1 MTHINVIEAKTRKQ
15 RKAFVLF
22 PMRLYAGCR
31 YYVPPLISDELGV
44 FSRKKNP
51 ALEGADVKLFLAY
64 RGSDV
69 VGRIAAIWSP
79 TANYKFK
86 SRNLRFGWFD
96 CVDDYDVADALFGA
110 VEDWGVEL
118 GAVSLTGPQGFN
130 DFDKTGMLIEGFET
144 RPTVAGYYNHAYYR
158 DLVERYGFT
167 KDVDYVEFKLRNL
180 NRDELPPRLAS
191 LVKRVKDRRRFRIL
205 EFPSLK
211 AMLSRATEI
220 LDLVEDSYAC
230 LYGTVPLTKRERK
243 YYISKYFTFLRR
255 ELVKVAVNEQDQII
269 GFLLAMPS
277 LSEAFQ
283 RANGRLLPFGFIRL
297 WRALRTTNKTVD
309 FLLVGVKRAYRGR
322 GVDLLLADAMHKSIK
337 ELGFEEGETN
347 LELETN
353 KRIQAECA
361 PFDRVLHRRRRVYRK
376 AIGQGGKATKA
387 RRPACSTRVLRMP
400 APPRYAGNLA
410 NWFSTGTL
418 TRFPQLNRNGASAVR
433 RFWNRLAH

>member
-1 MTHINVIEAKTRKQ
+1 MTHINVTEAKTRRQ

-22 PMRLYAGCR
+22 PMRLFSKCR

-44 FSRKKNP
+44 FSQKKNP

-64 RGSDV
+64 RGSDI
-69 VGRIAAIWSP
+69 VGRIAAIWSR
-79 TANYKFK
+79 TANHKFR
-86 SRNLRFGWFD
+86 SSNLRFGWFD
-96 CVDDYDVADALFGA
+96 CVDDHDVASALFSA
-110 VEDWGVEL
+110 VEDWGVTL
-118 GAVSLTGPQGFN
+118 RAATLTGPQGFN

-167 KDVDYVEFKLRNL
+167 KDVDYVEFRIRNL

-191 LVKRVKDRRRFRIL
+191 LVKRIKDRRGFRIL

-211 AMLSRATEI
+211 AMLSRATEL
-220 LDLVEDSYAC
+220 LDLAEDSYAC
-230 LYGTVPLTKRERK
+230 LYGTVPLTERERK
-243 YYISKYFTFLRR
+243 YYINKYFTFLRK
-255 ELVKVAVNEQDQII
+255 ELVKAVVNEQDQII

-283 RANGRLLPFGFIRL
+283 RANGRLLPFGFYRL

-309 FLLVGVKRAYRGR
+309 FMLVGVKRAYRGR
-322 GVDLLLADAMHKSIK
+322 GVDLLLLDAMHKSIK

-353 KRIQAECA
+353 TRIQAECA
-361 PFDRVLHRRRRVYRK
+361 PFDRVLHRRRRVYKK
-376 AIGQGGKATKA
+376 AIGQGRSETKA
-387 RRPACSTRVLRMP
+387 GQPARSTRVLNTP
-400 APPRYAGNLA
+400 APPRFVGNPA
-410 NWFSTGTL
+410 NWFSRDTL
-418 TRFPQLNRNGASAVR
+418 ARLPLLNRNGASAVR
-433 RFWNRLAH
+433 RLWNRRAH